1 MSTRALIARPTDP
14 DDPSKFE
21 GIYIHGDGYPEHTGF
36 ALFAQITEHFK
47 GDLETALAYYIDKHP
62 TGWRHLSGD
71 AGIGGNE
78 CYCHDAGEG
87 EQAGW
92 VVSQDKAAE
101 YDYTYIVR
109 PEGLE
114 MRRYGRGSVNVPWD
128 RERFHWP
135 DVVQQLKAS

>member
-21 GIYIHGDGYPEHTGF
+21 GIYLHSDGYPEHTGI
-36 ALFAQITEHFK
+36 ALFAQITLHFK
-47 GDLETALAYYIDKHP
+47 GDRAAALDYYINQHP
-62 TGWRHLSGD
+62 TGWRYLSGD

-87 EQAGW
+87 EQLGW
-92 VVSQDKAAE
+92 IVNQDKAHE

-109 PEGLE
+109 EEGLE
-114 MRRYGRGSVNVPWD
+114 LRRFGRGSITVPWD
-128 RERFHWP
+128 RERFDWHSG
-135 DVVQQLKAS
+135 DERLKRA